1 MAGGRGG
8 DGEKVDLPRNCCG
21 LANRTG
27 KKDHEVRLSN
37 TGKGFRLW
45 NLGMYIAI
53 SRKAIFNFESEDCR
67 WTQKVRQ

>member
-1 MAGGRGG
+1 MAGGG
-8 DGEKVDLPRNCCG
+8 DGEKADLPCNCSG

-27 KKDHEVRLSN
+27 KKDHEVRLN

-53 SRKAIFNFESEDCR
+53 SREGDS
-67 WTQKVRQ
+67 